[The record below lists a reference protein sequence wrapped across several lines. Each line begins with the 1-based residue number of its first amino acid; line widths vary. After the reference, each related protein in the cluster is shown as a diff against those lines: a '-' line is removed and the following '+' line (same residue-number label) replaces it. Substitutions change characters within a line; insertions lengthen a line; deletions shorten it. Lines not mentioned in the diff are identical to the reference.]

1 MEQQPRV
8 CPRCGQALSP
18 EDTIVFGYGLL
29 GHLDCRRPRV
39 LSAEERTLLFI
50 YCRDHQ
56 VAECVHC
63 AGRFH
68 LRDVTSLD
76 SLGIRSH
83 RCPWCH
89 TDLTDS
95 IRAHL
100 YGCAMLPME
109 IQRRAQAAREAV
121 RSLVNQSRQLS
132 DAADVL
138 LREAEA
144 ALHAL
149 RDTMRQAP
157 TLSATRETKQQ
168 GGQIRLLL
176 PRPPSAPPGRRPLLR
191 RDRRVGNRQ
200 PTVLDRRRQECS
212 RFCAEGRSARHGAG
226 SDVGRSRAHPR
237 EGASAEPPMNRCR
250 ETADGRWCAS
260 WRSARLPGSRPPPRC
275 LCG

>member
-1 MEQQPRV
+1 M
-8 CPRCGQALSP
+8 
-18 EDTIVFGYGLL
+18 
-29 GHLDCRRPRV
+29 
-39 LSAEERTLLFI
+39 

-83 RCPWCH
+83 GCPWCH

-100 YGCAMLPME
+100 YGCAMLPVTVR
-109 IQRRAQAAREAV
+109 RRAQAAREAV

-132 DAADVL
+132 AAADVL

-149 RDTMRQAP
+149 RDTMRRAP
-157 TLSATRETKQQ
+157 TLSAARSLT
-168 GGQIRLLL
+168 
-176 PRPPSAPPGRRPLLR
+176 SASG
-191 RDRRVGNRQ
+191 
-200 PTVLDRRRQECS
+200 
-212 RFCAEGRSARHGAG
+212 
-226 SDVGRSRAHPR
+226 
-237 EGASAEPPMNRCR
+237 
-250 ETADGRWCAS
+250 
-260 WRSARLPGSRPPPRC
+260 
-275 LCG
+275 